1 MTPTMSALL
10 TSVIVGGVVGVL
22 LYVIDTALQERAQ
35 RKARERAER
44 ARRARE
50 RRVQT
55 EAEKEM
61 HRQIARNRDELW
73 SEYVQEVQADEQS
86 AEAEAGKTA

>member
-10 TSVIVGGVVGVL
+10 TSVIVGGGAGVL

-44 ARRARE
+44 ARQERAQKK
-50 RRVQT
+50 QT

-73 SEYVQEVQADEQS
+73 SEYVQEVQADERMAQ
-86 AEAEAGKTA
+86 

>member
-10 TSVIVGGVVGVL
+10 TSVIVGGGTSVL
-22 LYVIDTALQERAQ
+22 LYVIDTALHERAQ

-55 EAEKEM
+55 ETEKEM
-61 HRQIARNRDELW
+61 HRQITRNRDELW
-73 SEYVQEVQADEQS
+73 TEYVQEVRADGQS